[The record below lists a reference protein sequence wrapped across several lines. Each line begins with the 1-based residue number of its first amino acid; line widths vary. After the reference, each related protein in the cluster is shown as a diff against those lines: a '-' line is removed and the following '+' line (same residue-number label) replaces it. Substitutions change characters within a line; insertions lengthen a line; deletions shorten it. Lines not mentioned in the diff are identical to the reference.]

1 MLCFS
6 ILESTNPFICFIV
19 SGFFWRV
26 LVNTLA
32 SGGSRLTGAIFS
44 KQEFSVM
51 ESAKFLEANTH
62 NRVLPGVTSKSTYAE
77 TRLVRLYFD
86 MFLNC
91 DESRE
96 RLARDTRQNDEEEER
111 KEEQAKN

>member
-1 MLCFS
+1 
-6 ILESTNPFICFIV
+6 
-19 SGFFWRV
+19 
-26 LVNTLA
+26 
-32 SGGSRLTGAIFS
+32 
-44 KQEFSVM
+44 M

-62 NRVLPGVTSKSTYAE
+62 NRVLPGVISKSTYAE

-96 RLARDTRQNDEEEER
+96 RLARDTRQND
-111 KEEQAKN
+111 